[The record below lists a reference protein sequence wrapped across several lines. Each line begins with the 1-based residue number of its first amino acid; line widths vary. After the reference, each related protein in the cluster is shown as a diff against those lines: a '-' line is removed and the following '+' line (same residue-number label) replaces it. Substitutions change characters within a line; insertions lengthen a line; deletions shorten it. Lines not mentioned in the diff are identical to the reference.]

1 MQSLTWYVHRL
12 SRMSVP
18 ELCYRTLQMSR
29 SHATRL
35 ARSDSVPE
43 PQPARSVRFI
53 EVAAPVEGAPYVA
66 QAERIM
72 AGRFDIF
79 DLENVQLGHPP
90 VWNRDP
96 LTGRLA
102 PLRHASTLDYRDE
115 RVVGNIKYLWEPSR
129 HLHVPALAQAYALTN
144 DMRYADAMRL
154 HIESWIDQC
163 PPHMGVHWTSSLELA
178 IRLINWSIAWQLIG
192 GERSPLFAGP
202 AGTAF
207 RKRWLASV
215 FLQARAIA
223 TNLSRFSSAN
233 NHLIGETAGVWIA
246 SVTWNGWPKLRRWGE
261 RCAEILEREMLKQN
275 APDGG
280 NREQAFAYQQF
291 VLDFGLLAGLAARAA
306 GRNFSKDYWT
316 RLESMVD
323 FIASIMD
330 VGGNMPMVGDADDG
344 YVVRLA
350 PESGLGQEGLR
361 ESWPHTTSNAMK
373 NLGARDLELGPENR
387 EDSDVEQLVAE
398 APRPKPHAR
407 SPEQP
412 FDNFRSLIATGAV
425 LFDRADLAR
434 KAGCFD
440 DKSRWL
446 LGRDGEQR
454 FEALLAR
461 APKRYTGHR
470 AFPYVGYYVLG
481 DRMETPDE
489 IKMLVDAGPLGYLS
503 IAAHGHA
510 DALSFVL
517 SVGGE
522 EVLVDPGTYAY
533 HTAPEWRTYFR
544 STRAHNTVVVDG
556 LDQSDQS
563 GNFMWSRHAD
573 ARCLEFSGGS
583 LQQRFIGEHDGYRVL
598 RDPLTHRREVQ
609 FDAHRRL
616 FTIVDTF
623 ECRTQHTVRWHWHC
637 AEDLMPILTDREIVL
652 ETRRHRIRIVA
663 KRAPDRVL
671 SFHGG
676 KPSEGGWVSRSFGC
690 KEPAATVAW
699 ESRIDGTTTAHTYIC
714 IEPLDEEVS
723 RDRSAADVHNPDP
736 IARTC

>member
-35 ARSDSVPE
+35 ARMYAVPQ
-43 PQPARSVRFI
+43 PYPARSIRFI
-53 EVAAPVEGAPYVA
+53 EINAPVAAGPYIA
-66 QAERIM
+66 RAERIIK
-72 AGRFDIF
+72 GRFDIF

-96 LTGRLA
+96 LTGRIA

-129 HLHVPALAQAYALTN
+129 HLHVPMLAQAYALTK
-144 DMRYADAMRL
+144 DARYADALRL
-154 HIESWIDQC
+154 HIESWIEQC
-163 PPHMGVHWTSSLELA
+163 PPHMGAHWTSSLELA

-192 GERSPLFAGP
+192 GEQSPVFEGP
-202 AGTAF
+202 SGAAF
-207 RKRWLASV
+207 RGRWLESV
-215 FLQARAIA
+215 FLQARAIVN
-223 TNLSRFSSAN
+223 NLSRFSSAN

-246 SVTWNGWPKLRRWGE
+246 SVTWNGWQKLQRWGQ
-261 RCAEILEREMLKQN
+261 RCAAILECELLKQN

-306 GRNFSKDYWT
+306 GRDFSQDYW
-316 RLESMVD
+316 RRIEAMID
-323 FIASIMD
+323 FVASIMD

-350 PESGLGQEGLR
+350 PE
-361 ESWPHTTSNAMK
+361 
-373 NLGARDLELGPENR
+373 ARR
-387 EDSDVEQLVAE
+387 
-398 APRPKPHAR
+398 
-407 SPEQP
+407 

-425 LFDRADLAR
+425 LFDRPDLAR
-434 KAGCFD
+434 KAGELD

-446 LGRDGEQR
+446 LGRSGAQR
-454 FEALLAR
+454 FDALLAR
-461 APKRYTGHR
+461 APRRYTGHR

-481 DRMETPDE
+481 ERLETPDE

-522 EVLVDPGTYAY
+522 EVFVDPGTYSY
-533 HTAPEWRTYFR
+533 HTAPDWRRYFR

-556 LDQSDQS
+556 CDQSDQG

-573 ARCLEFSGGS
+573 ARCLEFSGES
-583 LQQRFIGEHDGYRVL
+583 AKQRFVGEHDGYRVL
-598 RDPLTHRREVQ
+598 RDPLVHRRAIE

-616 FTIVDTF
+616 FTITDTF
-623 ECRTQHTVRWHWHC
+623 ECKARHAVRWHWHC
-637 AEDLMPILTDREIVL
+637 AERLMPILTDREIVL
-652 ETRRHRIRIVA
+652 ETDRHRIRVIA
-663 KRAPDRVL
+663 KRSPDRVL

-676 KPSEGGWVSRSFGC
+676 KPDEGGWVSRSFGR
-690 KEPAATVAW
+690 KEPAPTIAW
-699 ESRIDGTTTAHTYIC
+699 ESRIDGATTVHTYIC
-714 IEPLDEEVS
+714 IEPAE
-723 RDRSAADVHNPDP
+723 
-736 IARTC
+736 